1 MDETKTIGKDYSL
14 GQLAGFAVPAVLNEL
29 VINLLYTIDD
39 GLFIS
44 RYIGSNAL
52 AAFSILF
59 PLFMMHNSPAILLG
73 GVSSLASRKMGEG
86 KSQEARADFTAMVL
100 FVGALGVLMGIIE
113 RVFMDPIIKLLG
125 ATEIIYPYACDFVR
139 IGALYL
145 PLTLISTIFRR
156 FYVPAGK
163 PKMELLTTVMN
174 ISANLFFDW
183 YFVVYK
189 RIGMVGTAYAN
200 LIATMV
206 MVVIGLLFY
215 SSRKCEMQFASP
227 SGNLKPLL
235 RESSRYGI
243 SSFLSNLSVALSSLV
258 SNYVI
263 LHWGSEEYLAA
274 YTIVGNIQWAFMGC
288 FFGLFDTS
296 GPIISYAT
304 GERNVEKLRKT
315 FRQIIT
321 LTAVLSG
328 VLVISFLL
336 FGGLVAELYTTE
348 EARNY
353 KDLINFGMKIAPYSF
368 LMFGYNLGARITFA
382 SLGNHKTSAALTFLQ
397 EVVLS
402 NVTIVVLPLMF
413 GITGVWF
420 SFLLTNIL
428 MLFFSLGAVY
438 VNRDNYGYGKSGKA
452 LLIQ

>member
-14 GQLAGFAVPAVLNEL
+14 LQLAKFALPAVLNEL

-44 RYIGSNAL
+44 RYIGSNAM
-52 AAFSILF
+52 AAFSVLF
-59 PLFMMHNSPAILLG
+59 PLFMVHNSPAILLG
-73 GVSSLASRKMGEG
+73 GVSTLASRKMGEG

-100 FVGALGVLMGIIE
+100 FVGVVGLLLGVME
-113 RVFMDPIIKLLG
+113 RVFMDPILKLLG
-125 ATEIIYPYACDFVR
+125 ATEIIYPYARDFVR
-139 IGALYL
+139 VGALYL
-145 PLTLISTIFRR
+145 PLTLVSTIFRR

-163 PKMELLTTVMN
+163 PKMELLSTVLN
-174 ISANLFFDW
+174 VSTNLFFDW

-200 LIATMV
+200 LLATRLMT
-206 MVVIGLLFY
+206 VIGLLFY
-215 SSRKCEMQFASP
+215 SNRKCEVQFTAP
-227 SGNLKPLL
+227 TRDLMPLIT
-235 RESSRYGI
+235 ESSKYGI
-243 SSFLSNLSVALSSLV
+243 SSFLSNLSVGLSSLV
-258 SNYVI
+258 SNYAI
-263 LHWGSEEYLAA
+263 LYWGSEEYLAA

-296 GPIISYAT
+296 GPIISYAV

-315 FRQIIT
+315 FRQVII
-321 LTAVLSG
+321 LTTALS
-328 VLVISFLL
+328 VALMVSFLL
-336 FGGLVAELYTTE
+336 FGWLVADLYIAE
-348 EARNY
+348 GAKNY
-353 KDLINFGMKIAPYSF
+353 KDLITFGMKIAPYSF

-382 SLGNHKTSAALTFLQ
+382 SLGNHKTSAALTFIQ
-397 EVVLS
+397 EVVLA
-402 NVTIVVLPLMF
+402 NVTVVVLPLLF

-438 VNRDNYGYGKSGKA
+438 LNRDNYGYGKSGEA

>member
-113 RVFMDPIIKLLG
+113 RVFMDPIIRLLG

-163 PKMELLTTVMN
+163 PKMELLTTVLN

>member
-100 FVGALGVLMGIIE
+100 FVGVLGVLMGIIE
-113 RVFMDPIIKLLG
+113 RAFMDPIIRLLG

-163 PKMELLTTVMN
+163 PKMELLTTVLN

>member
-100 FVGALGVLMGIIE
+100 FVGVLGVLMGIIE
-113 RVFMDPIIKLLG
+113 RAFMDPIIRLLG

-163 PKMELLTTVMN
+163 PKMELLTTVLN

-315 FRQIIT
+315 FRQIVT

>member
-1 MDETKTIGKDYSL
+1 M
-14 GQLAGFAVPAVLNEL
+14 PAVLNEL

-113 RVFMDPIIKLLG
+113 RVFMDPIIRLLG

-163 PKMELLTTVMN
+163 PKMELLTTVLN

>member
-100 FVGALGVLMGIIE
+100 FVGVLGVLMGIIE
-113 RVFMDPIIKLLG
+113 RVFMDPIIRLLG

-163 PKMELLTTVMN
+163 PKMELLTTVLN

>member
-100 FVGALGVLMGIIE
+100 FVGVLGVLMGIIE
-113 RVFMDPIIKLLG
+113 RAFMDPIIRLLG

-163 PKMELLTTVMN
+163 PKMELLTTVLN

-315 FRQIIT
+315 FRQIVT

-438 VNRDNYGYGKSGKA
+438 VNRDNYGYGKSSKA

>member
-14 GQLAGFAVPAVLNEL
+14 GQLAGFALPAVLNEL

-73 GVSSLASRKMGEG
+73 GVSTLASRKMGEG

-100 FVGALGVLMGIIE
+100 FVGGIG
-113 RVFMDPIIKLLG
+113 VFMGAAERIFMDSILKLLG
-125 ATEIIYPYACDFVR
+125 ATDIIYPYARDIIK

-145 PLTLISTIFRR
+145 PLTLVSTIFRR

-163 PKMELLTTVMN
+163 PKMELLTTILN
-174 ISANLFFDW
+174 ISTNLFFDW

-189 RIGMVGTAYAN
+189 RAGMVGTAYAN
-200 LIATMV
+200 LLATLV
-206 MVVIGLLFY
+206 LVIIGLLFY
-215 SSRKCEMQFASP
+215 ADRKCEIRFTGP
-227 SGNLKPLL
+227 TRDIKPLI
-235 RESSRYGI
+235 RESSKYGI

-258 SNYVI
+258 SNYAI
-263 LHWGSEEYLAA
+263 LYFGTEEYLAA

-296 GPIISYAT
+296 GPIISYAV

-315 FRQIIT
+315 FKQVVT
-321 LTAVLSG
+321 LTAVLTG

-348 EARNY
+348 GARDY
-353 KDLINFGMKIAPYSF
+353 KELINFGMKIAPYSF
-368 LMFGYNLGARITFA
+368 LMFGYNLGARTTFA
-382 SLGNHKTSAALTFLQ
+382 SLGNHKTSAALTFIQ
-397 EVVLS
+397 EVVLA
-402 NVTIVVLPLMF
+402 NVTVVVLPLMF

-438 VNRDNYGYGKSGKA
+438 VNRDNYGYGKSGQA
-452 LLIQ
+452 LLIK

>member
-1 MDETKTIGKDYSL
+1 MEQTKTIGKDYTL
-14 GQLAGFAVPAVLNEL
+14 LQLARFSRPAVLNEL

-52 AAFSILF
+52 AAFSVLF
-59 PLFMMHNSPAILLG
+59 PLFMIHNSPAILLG

-100 FVGALGVLMGIIE
+100 FVGVLGIFTGAFE
-113 RVFMDPIIKLLG
+113 RIFMDPILKLLG
-125 ATEIIYPYACDFVR
+125 ATEIIYPYARDFVK

-145 PLTLISTIFRR
+145 PLTLVSTIFRR

-163 PKMELLTTVMN
+163 PKMELLTTVLN
-174 ISANLFFDW
+174 VSTNLFFDW

-189 RIGMVGTAYAN
+189 RVGMVGTAYAN
-200 LIATMV
+200 LIATLL

-215 SSRKCEMQFASP
+215 ADRKCEVRFTSP
-227 SGNLKPLL
+227 SRDLIPLL
-235 RESSRYGI
+235 KESSRYGI
-243 SSFLSNLSVALSSLV
+243 SSFLSNMSVGLSSLV
-258 SNYVI
+258 SNYAI
-263 LHWGSEEYLAA
+263 LYWGSEQYLAA
-274 YTIVGNIQWAFMGC
+274 YSIVGNIQWAFMGC

-304 GERNVEKLRKT
+304 GERNIEKLNKT
-315 FRQIIT
+315 FRQVVI

-328 VLVISFLL
+328 ILVICFLL
-336 FGGLVAELYTTE
+336 FGGLVADLYIAE
-348 EARNY
+348 GAKDY
-353 KDLINFGMKIAPYSF
+353 KDLINYGMKIAPYSF
-368 LMFGYNLGARITFA
+368 LIFGYNLGARITFA
-382 SLGNHKTSAALTFLQ
+382 SLGNHRTSAVLTFLQ
-397 EVVLS
+397 EVLLA
-402 NVTIVVLPLMF
+402 NVTVVVLPLMF

-428 MLFFSLGAVY
+428 MLFFSIGAVY
-438 VNRDNYGYGKSGKA
+438 VNRDNYGYGKSGRA
-452 LLIQ
+452 LLIK

>member
-100 FVGALGVLMGIIE
+100 FVGVLGVLMGIIE
-113 RVFMDPIIKLLG
+113 RVFMDPIIRLLG

-163 PKMELLTTVMN
+163 PKMELLTTVLN

-315 FRQIIT
+315 FRQIVT